1 MGEEPEVSGTPDGL
15 QFGVTRRGTIMVKAG
30 SFSYVQPAE
39 GDWRRALRFARRL
52 DEAQHKAA
60 AARSRASTLSARFFP

>member
-15 QFGVTRRGTIMVKAG
+15 QFGVTRRGTIMVKDG

-39 GDWRRALRFARRL
+39 GDWRRALSLCSHGGGR
-52 DEAQHKAA
+52 DAA
-60 AARSRASTLSARFFP
+60 SGQPAV